1 MVTQLHIPLTAAFF
15 VAFILAVLLPV
26 AHLSDVNALA

>member
-15 VAFILAVLLPV
+15 VTFILAVLLPV